1 MQLGAF
7 VGLWRHGYSVATS
20 SFKVSDVV
28 LMQLGAIKH
37 KTAE

>member
-7 VGLWRHGYSVATS
+7 VGLWKHYSVATS

-28 LMQLGAIKH
+28 LMRLGTIKY